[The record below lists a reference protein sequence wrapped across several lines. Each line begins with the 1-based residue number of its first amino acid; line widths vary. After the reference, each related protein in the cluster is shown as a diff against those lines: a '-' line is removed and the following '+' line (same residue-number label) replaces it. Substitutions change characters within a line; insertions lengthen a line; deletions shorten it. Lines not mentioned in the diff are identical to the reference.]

1 MPSCFY
7 RPAEDGTGA
16 GLVLCS
22 RGYGYAT
29 SRYIFYRPAE
39 DGTGAGLIL
48 IPTSNLNPKTRPNP
62 NPDPNP
68 DPDPD
73 PEKERLDFI
82 PNSTTPPSDC

>member
-62 NPDPNP
+62 NPDTLTLTLTLTLKKR
-68 DPDPD
+68 DWT
-73 PEKERLDFI
+73 
-82 PNSTTPPSDC
+82 S